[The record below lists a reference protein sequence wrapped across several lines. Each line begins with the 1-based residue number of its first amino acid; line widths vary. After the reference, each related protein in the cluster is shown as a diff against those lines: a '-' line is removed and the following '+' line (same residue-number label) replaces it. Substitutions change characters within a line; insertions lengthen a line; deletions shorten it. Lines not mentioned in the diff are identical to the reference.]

1 MGALD
6 GALTPELLV
15 ESLRRPGAPSL
26 FFDGRGGFEGAWP
39 TRVAIRPR
47 LAMHAVSPADASAAM
62 LSLDGTIRRRRAAG
76 GPGGTGIAIALAYD
90 GGALALE
97 VDASV
102 LFVDGRSPR
111 VVGRVEGDLLTDLES
126 TEAAST
132 EAPAPV
138 RSRPRTSL
146 PRDAYLRSV
155 LAVKDHI
162 VRGDI
167 YQANL
172 TQRFEAPF
180 DRDPWALYR
189 SLAAATP
196 APRSAFLEADGVSL
210 VSLSP
215 EVFVDVD
222 PDGHATTRPIK
233 GTRARGENEADDAAA
248 GAELLASAKDRA
260 ELVMIVDLE
269 RNDLGRVA
277 RLGSVC
283 VPELLAL
290 RTYPTV
296 HHLVARVDARL
307 RPEVGPDA
315 LLRAVFPGGSI
326 TGAPK
331 ERAMQILAAI
341 EPVRRGFYTGSLF
354 WFDDDGSTLSSILIR
369 SAVVGAG
376 SVSIGAG
383 GGIVADSDPEAEW
396 MEANAKARSLTRAVG
411 FEPEEAV

>member
-1 MGALD
+1 VRALD
-6 GALTPELLV
+6 GALTPERLV
-15 ESLRRPGAPSL
+15 EGIRRPAEPSL
-26 FFDGRGGFEGAWP
+26 FFDGRGGQDGAWP
-39 TRVAIRPR
+39 CRVALRPR
-47 LAMHAVSPADASAAM
+47 PAAGSLA
-62 LSLDGTIRRRRAAG
+62 TIEATITRRRATG
-76 GPGGTGIAIALAYD
+76 GPGGTGIAVALAYD
-90 GGALALE
+90 GGVLALE

-102 LFVDGRSPR
+102 LFRDGQPPLM
-111 VVGRVEGDLLTDLES
+111 VGRADGDLFARLES
-126 TEAAST
+126 I
-132 EAPAPV
+132 PATSIDTPV
-138 RSRPRTSL
+138 RALSQPRTSL
-146 PRDAYLRSV
+146 PREAYQRSV

-172 TQRFEAPF
+172 TQRFSAPF
-180 DRDPWALYR
+180 HQDPWSLYR

-222 PDGHATTRPIK
+222 PDGRAETRPIK
-233 GTRARGENEADDAAA
+233 GTRARGGSEAADAAA

-260 ELVMIVDLE
+260 ELMMIVDLE

-277 RLGSVC
+277 RLGSVH

-290 RTYPTV
+290 RSYPAV
-296 HHLVARVDARL
+296 HHLVARVEAQL
-307 RPEVGPDA
+307 RPDVGPRD

-341 EPVRRGFYTGSLF
+341 EPVRRGLYTGSLF

-369 SAVVGAG
+369 SAVVDAG
-376 SVSIGAG
+376 IVSIGAG

-396 MEANAKARSLTRAVG
+396 MEANAKARALTRAVG